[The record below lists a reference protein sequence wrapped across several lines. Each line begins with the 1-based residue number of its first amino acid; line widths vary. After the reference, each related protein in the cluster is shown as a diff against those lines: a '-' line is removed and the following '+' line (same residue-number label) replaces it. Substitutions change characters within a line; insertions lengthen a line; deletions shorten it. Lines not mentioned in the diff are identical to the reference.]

1 MDVWE
6 NRVESLSE
14 QDWCTVK
21 SDSLYMGI
29 AAEETAYSYNEGHV
43 LLSQKLGKTRKIRVY
58 YFLAL
63 MKGRVCNMRGKF
75 YILIGIRME
84 KRIEGCFVVYR

>member
-1 MDVWE
+1 
-6 NRVESLSE
+6 
-14 QDWCTVK
+14 
-21 SDSLYMGI
+21 MGI

-43 LLSQKLGKTRKIRVY
+43 LLSQKLGKNKKDQGVLL
-58 YFLAL
+58 FGFNEG
-63 MKGRVCNMRGKF
+63 KGLQYEGKF